1 MKKLSFIFV
10 LCVFLLLSSACGE
23 KAVAFSKAGSE
34 ATGTASK
41 AEAAPEKDEAAG
53 GGFTISYKTYAVVN
67 DSDGDPAVRVVFTLE
82 NGSGNA
88 ASFDDVADISAYQ
101 KGGSLKTAVPEDKKE
116 ADGAETEATAPG
128 STTEAA
134 FTFVTSGYSEVTVKL
149 VMKDGGDSMTKKLPL
164 CYRCAF
170 GIDYNAK

>member
-1 MKKLSFIFV
+1 MDIADAQTLKTDFFPKGIFMKKLSFIFV

-67 DSDGDPAVRVVFTLE
+67 DSDGEP
-82 NGSGNA
+82 
-88 ASFDDVADISAYQ
+88 
-101 KGGSLKTAVPEDKKE
+101 AVPEDKKE